1 CREDRRSRG
10 YCDNTPLG
18 EPCLSVSRAVIMKS
32 GVGCRRPDK
41 RIVRVGGCPP
51 TRTTRSGL
59 SDRATYSASVSASP
73 GYRDRH
79 HRSNIGG
86 GFCQCCQNLF
96 GAGACACACDPT
108 SPELLQGECL
118 SRGAV
123 AVEDVLGE
131 DRVVHLAFE
140 SGG

>member
-1 CREDRRSRG
+1 
-10 YCDNTPLG
+10 
-18 EPCLSVSRAVIMKS
+18 
-32 GVGCRRPDK
+32 
-41 RIVRVGGCPP
+41 
-51 TRTTRSGL
+51 
-59 SDRATYSASVSASP
+59 
-73 GYRDRH
+73 
-79 HRSNIGG
+79 RSNIGG

-140 SGG
+140 SGGGLDPREIEALLQFCPPVECDGAGRGAEEKYPCRSVRKR